1 MGTARTRASNKWNAK
16 AYDRVNLIL
25 KKEASPTKEEIQAAA
40 DASGESLNGYIVE
53 AIRQRLESI
62 QQEASGNLRTLASSG
77 QIFLTAHSQARLYER
92 GILLADIRQAIQSG
106 RIIEYRPEGYRC
118 PSCLVLGVN
127 LAGRWLHV
135 VCGIHEDALW
145 IITAYWPD
153 LDHWNAT
160 YTERKKKGE

>member
-1 MGTARTRASNKWNAK
+1 MIRPQISIKNKAHCAEHSRRRGWRKIPLSRGLRKIAQPT
-16 AYDRVNLIL
+16 DGQSLTW
-25 KKEASPTKEEIQAAA
+25 KE
-40 DASGESLNGYIVE
+40 GEPMELTIE
-53 AIRQRLESI
+53 
-62 QQEASGNLRTLASSG
+62 NLRTLAQGG

-106 RIIEYRPEGYRC
+106 KIIEYRPDDYRC

-135 VCGIHEDALW
+135 VCGIHEGALW
-145 IITAYWPD
+145 ILTAYWPD

>member
-1 MGTARTRASNKWNAK
+1 MELT
-16 AYDRVNLIL
+16 I
-25 KKEASPTKEEIQAAA
+25 E
-40 DASGESLNGYIVE
+40 
-53 AIRQRLESI
+53 
-62 QQEASGNLRTLASSG
+62 NLRTLASSG

-106 RIIEYRPEGYRC
+106 RIIEYRPEDYRC

-127 LAGRWLHV
+127 LAGRWLH
-135 VCGIHEDALW
+135 ALW

>member
-1 MGTARTRASNKWNAK
+1 MELT
-16 AYDRVNLIL
+16 I
-25 KKEASPTKEEIQAAA
+25 E
-40 DASGESLNGYIVE
+40 
-53 AIRQRLESI
+53 
-62 QQEASGNLRTLASSG
+62 NLRTLASGG

-106 RIIEYRPEGYRC
+106 KIIEYRPDDYRC

-135 VCGIHEDALW
+135 VCGIHEGALW
-145 IITAYWPD
+145 ILTAYWPD

-160 YTERKKKGE
+160 YTGNDYDLLFLQRRNEAQHDYSHGSAEELCCGHQECALPEVRTVRRGRSVS

>member
-1 MGTARTRASNKWNAK
+1 MMELT
-16 AYDRVNLIL
+16 I
-25 KKEASPTKEEIQAAA
+25 E
-40 DASGESLNGYIVE
+40 
-53 AIRQRLESI
+53 
-62 QQEASGNLRTLASSG
+62 NLRTLAQSG

-92 GILLADIRQAIQSG
+92 SILLADIRQAIQSG
-106 RIIEYRPEGYRC
+106 KIIEYRPDDYRC

-135 VCGIHEDALW
+135 VCGIHEGALW
-145 IITAYWPD
+145 ILTAYWPD

>member
-1 MGTARTRASNKWNAK
+1 MMELT
-16 AYDRVNLIL
+16 I
-25 KKEASPTKEEIQAAA
+25 E
-40 DASGESLNGYIVE
+40 
-53 AIRQRLESI
+53 
-62 QQEASGNLRTLASSG
+62 NLRTLSSSG

-106 RIIEYRPEGYRC
+106 KIIEYRPDDYRC

-145 IITAYWPD
+145 ILTAYWPD

-160 YTERKKKGE
+160 YTERKKKAE

>member
-1 MGTARTRASNKWNAK
+1 MMELT
-16 AYDRVNLIL
+16 I
-25 KKEASPTKEEIQAAA
+25 E
-40 DASGESLNGYIVE
+40 
-53 AIRQRLESI
+53 
-62 QQEASGNLRTLASSG
+62 NLRTLASSG
-77 QIFLTAHSQARLYER
+77 QIFLTAHSPARLSER
-92 GILLADIRQAIQSG
+92 GILLADIRQAIQRG
-106 RIIEYRPEGYRC
+106 TILEYRPAYYRC

-127 LAGRWLHV
+127 LAGRRLHV

>member
-1 MGTARTRASNKWNAK
+1 MMELTM
-16 AYDRVNLIL
+16 
-25 KKEASPTKEEIQAAA
+25 E
-40 DASGESLNGYIVE
+40 
-53 AIRQRLESI
+53 
-62 QQEASGNLRTLASSG
+62 NLRTLASGG
-77 QIFLTAHSQARLYER
+77 QIFLTAHSQAWLYER

-106 RIIEYRPEGYRC
+106 KIIEYRPDDYRC

-135 VCGIHEDALW
+135 VCGIHEGALW
-145 IITAYWPD
+145 ILTAYWPD